1 MKLNELEGVLSVDV
15 HNAAKNND
23 CDVTGVYCSDLL
35 SNVMGQAKP
44 GMLWL
49 TMQAHPN
56 IVAVAS
62 LLGLAG
68 VVLTGGVQPESDTVV
83 KAEKEEIPLFSASV
97 SSFEAAGRLYQ
108 KGLRG

>member
-1 MKLNELEGVLSVDV
+1 MKLSELDGILSVTV
-15 HNAAKNND
+15 HNAAKNSE
-23 CDVTGVYCSDLL
+23 CEVTGVYCSDLL
-35 SNVMGQAKP
+35 SNVMGQARP

-62 LLGLAG
+62 LLGLSA
-68 VVLTGGVQPESDTVV
+68 VVLTGGVQPEPDTVT
-83 KAEKEEIPLFSASV
+83 KAADEEVPLFSAAV
-97 SSFEAAGRLYQ
+97 SSFDAAGQLYQ